1 MAAVTPEP
9 TDQPIPT
16 QVLDGAVAEYPRDR
30 LYVMTAVFLAIVTAV
45 EIATYVWPDLPV
57 WSWGHESNVGIIA
70 ALMVL
75 MAIKFFTVAWVFMHL
90 KFDKPLLNRLFA
102 AGLILAISVYL
113 AVMAMFRM
121 FWAGDE
127 MVRRG

>member
-16 QVLDGAVAEYPRDR
+16 QALDGAVAAYPRDR

-45 EIATYVWPDLPV
+45 EIATYVWPELPV

-113 AVMAMFRM
+113 AVMAAFRM

>member
-16 QVLDGAVAEYPRDR
+16 QALDGAVAAYPRDR

-45 EIATYVWPDLPV
+45 EIATYVWPELPV
-57 WSWGHESNVGIIA
+57 WSWGHESNVGIIT

-127 MVRRG
+127 MVGRG

>member
-16 QVLDGAVAEYPRDR
+16 QALDGAVAEYPRDR

-45 EIATYVWPDLPV
+45 EIATYVWPELPV

-113 AVMAMFRM
+113 AVMAAFRM

>member
-57 WSWGHESNVGIIA
+57 WSWGQESNVGIIT

-102 AGLILAISVYL
+102 AGLILAIAVYL
-113 AVMAMFRM
+113 AVMAAFRM

>member
-30 LYVMTAVFLAIVTAV
+30 LYVMTAVFLAVVTAV
-45 EIATYVWPDLPV
+45 EIATYVWPELPV
-57 WSWGHESNVGIIA
+57 WSWGHESNVGIIT

-90 KFDKPLLNRLFA
+90 KFDKPLLNRLFI

-127 MVRRG
+127 MISRG

>member
-45 EIATYVWPDLPV
+45 EIATYVWPELPI
-57 WSWGHESNVGIIA
+57 WSWGQESNVGIIT

-102 AGLILAISVYL
+102 AGLVLAIAVYL
-113 AVMAMFRM
+113 AVMAAFRM

-127 MVRRG
+127 MVSRG